1 MEEKLKEFKEKNC
14 KNCNKN
20 IDCKIIKNKEYE
32 QISRNKIKSKR

>member
-20 IDCKIIKNKEYE
+20 IDCKIIKNIEE
-32 QISRNKIKSKR
+32 ELVCVQES

>member
-20 IDCKIIKNKEYE
+20 IDCKIVINIKGEPVCMQE
-32 QISRNKIKSKR
+32 S